1 MTGRGTQISPSAGVF
16 RVNNDPALQ
25 YNKRRVMHR
34 LAVVL
39 ILGTLASGCS
49 VATRAQAPIERVSLE
64 VPPAPPR
71 VIDPAPAPEIVQIE
85 PVSDL
90 PPPPADP
97 KPPRRSPRDLNNNRE
112 AQKPAD
118 AKPEAPPVTEPPSAA
133 APQSPQAPPVLRT
146 PATSDTAA
154 AERRIRDIVGRA
166 QGMLQNID
174 YQRLNDQRR
183 IAYDQAK
190 DSIDGAE
197 AALKDLS
204 FELAQQLAE
213 KAEKLA
219 KELQTR

>member
-1 MTGRGTQISPSAGVF
+1 
-16 RVNNDPALQ
+16 
-25 YNKRRVMHR
+25 MHR

-49 VATRAQAPIERVSLE
+49 VATRAQAPIERPSLE

-85 PVSDL
+85 PVSEL
-90 PPPPADP
+90 PPPPVDP
-97 KPPRRSPRDLNNNRE
+97 KPMRRSPRDLNNNRE
-112 AQKPAD
+112 AQKPTENKAD
-118 AKPEAPPVTEPPSAA
+118 TPPVTETPAA
-133 APQSPQAPPVLRT
+133 APQNIQPAPVLRT
-146 PATSDTAA
+146 QSTTDAAA
-154 AERRIRDIVGRA
+154 AERRIRDIIGRA

-190 DSIDGAE
+190 SSIEGAE

>member
-1 MTGRGTQISPSAGVF
+1 
-16 RVNNDPALQ
+16 
-25 YNKRRVMHR
+25 MHR

-49 VATRAQAPIERVSLE
+49 VATRAQAPIERPSLE
-64 VPPAPPR
+64 VPPVPPR

-90 PPPPADP
+90 PPPPVDP
-97 KPPRRSPRDLNNNRE
+97 KPLRRSPRDLNNNNNNNRD

-118 AKPEAPPVTEPPSAA
+118 AKPEAPAPTEPSPAA
-133 APQSPQAPPVLRT
+133 VPPNIQPAPVLRT
-146 PATSDTAA
+146 QATTDAAA
-154 AERRIRDIVGRA
+154 AERRIRDIVARA

-174 YQRLNDQRR
+174 YQRLNDQRK

-190 DSIDGAE
+190 NSIEGAE
-197 AALKDLS
+197 VALKDLS